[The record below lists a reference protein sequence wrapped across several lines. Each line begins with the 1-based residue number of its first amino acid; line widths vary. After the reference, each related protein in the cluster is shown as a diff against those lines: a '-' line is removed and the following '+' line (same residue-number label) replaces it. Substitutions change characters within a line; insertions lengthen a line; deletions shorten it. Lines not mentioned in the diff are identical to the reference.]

1 MKSKEFC
8 FLSVIFILLFS
19 VSSAQKLDSKSYHT
33 IRTTLMNSANKFEK
47 EESGRV
53 VFLGGSITHNSGW
66 RDSVCNF
73 IQQKFPGA
81 EFDFINAGVP
91 SMGST
96 PGAFRFKNDV
106 LKNGKVDLLFL
117 EAAVND
123 DTNQMESV
131 EIMRAMEGIVRH
143 AKLANP
149 LCDIVIMHFVDPGK
163 IEDYRNGKIP
173 GVIQLHEKVA
183 EHYNVS
189 TINLAKEVTERI
201 SAGEFTWEND
211 FKDLHPSPFGQ
222 NIYARSMK
230 QFLQNALKSDISNEQ
245 LVAVKMPAPLDKYSY
260 SNGVLIEPNPPKSIK
275 GWEMVEN
282 WNPADGKGTR
292 TNYVNVPMLVGDYPG
307 KIIKFQFEGNA
318 VGIAVAAGPD
328 AGIIEYS
335 VDSSDWKKQDLFT
348 RWSSGL
354 YLPWFYTL
362 DSGLKSGKHTMQI
375 RLTGEKNTES
385 TGNKCVIRYFYFN
398 AHEQE

>member
-1 MKSKEFC
+1 MS
-8 FLSVIFILLFS
+8 
-19 VSSAQKLDSKSYHT
+19 QKLDSKNYHT
-33 IRTTLMNSANKFEK
+33 FRGSLKNSSQKFEK
-47 EESGRV
+47 DKAGRI
-53 VFLGGSITHNSGW
+53 VFMGGSITFGNGW

-73 IQQKFPGA
+73 IQKEFP
-81 EFDFINAGVP
+81 ETKFDFINAGVS

-96 PGAFRFKNDV
+96 PGAFRFENDV

-123 DTNQMESV
+123 DTNSTPPG
-131 EIMRAMEGIVRH
+131 EITRGMEGIVRH
-143 AKLANP
+143 AKNANP

-163 IEDYRNGKIP
+163 MVDYKNGKIP
-173 GVIQLHEKVA
+173 DVIRLHEKVA

-201 SAGEFTWEND
+201 SAGEFDWQND

-222 NIYARSMK
+222 HIYYQSMK
-230 QFLQNALKSDISNEQ
+230 QFLQSALISNESV
-245 LVAVKMPAPLDKYSY
+245 LSTMVELPEPLDKFSY
-260 SNGVLIEPNPPKSIK
+260 SNGILVEPNPPKPIK
-275 GWEMVEN
+275 GWKMVEN

-292 TNYVNVPMLVGDYPG
+292 ANYVNVPMLVGEYPG
-307 KIIKFQFEGNA
+307 KIIKFEFKGNA

-335 VDSSDWKKQDLFT
+335 IDDSDWQKQDLFT
-348 RWSSGL
+348 QWSKNL

-362 DSGLKSGKHTMQI
+362 GSGLKSGKHMLQI
-375 RLTGEKNTES
+375 RLTDDKNAES
-385 TGNKCVIRYFYFN
+385 TGNKCVLRYFYFN
-398 AHEQE
+398 ETE

>member
-1 MKSKEFC
+1 MKNIT
-8 FLSVIFILLFS
+8 LSFIFFILIVNLAMS
-19 VSSAQKLDSKSYHT
+19 QKLDSKNYHT
-33 IRTTLMNSANKFEK
+33 IRGSLKNSSQKFEK
-47 EESGRV
+47 DKAGRI
-53 VFLGGSITHNSGW
+53 VFMGGSITFGNGW

-73 IQQKFPGA
+73 IQKEFP
-81 EFDFINAGVP
+81 ETKFDFINAGVS

-96 PGAFRFKNDV
+96 PGAFRFENDV

-123 DTNQMESV
+123 DTNSTPPG
-131 EIMRAMEGIVRH
+131 EITRGMEGIVRH
-143 AKLANP
+143 AKNANP

-163 IEDYRNGKIP
+163 MVDYKNGKIP
-173 GVIQLHEKVA
+173 DVIRLHEKVA

-201 SAGEFTWEND
+201 SAGEFDWQND

-222 NIYARSMK
+222 HIYYQSMK
-230 QFLQNALKSDISNEQ
+230 QFLQNALISNESV
-245 LVAVKMPAPLDKYSY
+245 LSTMAELPEPLDKFSY
-260 SNGVLIEPNPPKSIK
+260 SNGILVEPNPPKPIK
-275 GWEMVEN
+275 GWKMIEN

-292 TNYVNVPMLVGDYPG
+292 ANYVNVPMLVGEYPG
-307 KIIKFQFEGNA
+307 KIIKFEFKGNA

-335 VDSSDWKKQDLFT
+335 IDDSDWQKQDLFT
-348 RWSSGL
+348 QWSKNL

-362 DSGLKSGKHTMQI
+362 GSGLKSGKHMLQI
-375 RLTGEKNTES
+375 RLTDEENAES
-385 TGNKCVIRYFYFN
+385 TGNKCVLRYFYFN
-398 AHEQE
+398 ETE

>member
-1 MKSKEFC
+1 MS
-8 FLSVIFILLFS
+8 
-19 VSSAQKLDSKSYHT
+19 QKLDSKNYHT
-33 IRTTLMNSANKFEK
+33 FRESLKNSSQKFEK
-47 EESGRV
+47 DKAGRI
-53 VFLGGSITHNSGW
+53 VFMGGSITFGNGW

-73 IQQKFPGA
+73 IQKEFP
-81 EFDFINAGVP
+81 ETKFDFINAGVS

-96 PGAFRFKNDV
+96 PGAFRFENDV

-123 DTNQMESV
+123 DTNSTPPG
-131 EIMRAMEGIVRH
+131 EITRGMEGIVRH
-143 AKLANP
+143 AKNANP

-163 IEDYRNGKIP
+163 MVDYKNGKIP
-173 GVIQLHEKVA
+173 DVIRLHEKVA

-201 SAGEFTWEND
+201 SAGEFDWQND

-222 NIYARSMK
+222 HIYYQSIK
-230 QFLQNALKSDISNEQ
+230 QFLQSALISNESV
-245 LVAVKMPAPLDKYSY
+245 LSTMAELPEPLDKFSY
-260 SNGVLIEPNPPKSIK
+260 SNGILVEPNPPKPIK
-275 GWEMVEN
+275 GWKMIEN

-292 TNYVNVPMLVGDYPG
+292 ANYVNVPMLVGEYPG
-307 KIIKFQFEGNA
+307 KIIKFEFKGNA

-335 VDSSDWKKQDLFT
+335 IDDSDWQKQDLFT
-348 RWSSGL
+348 QWSKNL

-362 DSGLKSGKHTMQI
+362 GSGLKSGKHMLQI
-375 RLTGEKNTES
+375 RLTDDKNAES
-385 TGNKCVIRYFYFN
+385 TGNKCVLRYFYFN
-398 AHEQE
+398 ETE